1 MTLKKIDAIKW
12 LNCFGKLFVVI
23 GVILKMFK
31 IRLEN
36 TNDAEE
42 FVKAASKCGGDVDLH
57 SGVVYIDGKSL
68 LGVLAM
74 GIKRELNVS
83 LNNQEDSVLMNA
95 VQKFVVA

>member
-1 MTLKKIDAIKW
+1 
-12 LNCFGKLFVVI
+12 
-23 GVILKMFK
+23 MFK

-36 TNDAEE
+36 PAEAEE
-42 FVKAASKCGGDVDLH
+42 FVKAASQCGGDVDLH

-74 GIKRELNVS
+74 GIKREMNVT
-83 LNNQEDSVLMNA
+83 LNNPEDSMLKKA

>member
-1 MTLKKIDAIKW
+1 
-12 LNCFGKLFVVI
+12 
-23 GVILKMFK
+23 MFK

-42 FVKAASKCGGDVDLH
+42 FVKAASQCGGDIDLH

-68 LGVLAM
+68 LGVMAM

-83 LNNQEDSVLMNA
+83 LNNPADASLRNA
-95 VQKFVVA
+95 VRKFVVA

>member
-1 MTLKKIDAIKW
+1 MK
-12 LNCFGKLFVVI
+12 
-23 GVILKMFK
+23 FK

-36 TNDAEE
+36 TRDAEE
-42 FVKAASKCGGDVDLH
+42 FVKAATMCGGDVDLH

-74 GIKRELNVS
+74 GLKKEMDVHVS
-83 LNNQEDSVLMNA
+83 AHAEASFKNA

>member
-1 MTLKKIDAIKW
+1 MK
-12 LNCFGKLFVVI
+12 
-23 GVILKMFK
+23 FK

-36 TNDAEE
+36 TRDAEE
-42 FVKAASKCGGDVDLH
+42 FVNAATTCGGDVDLH

-74 GIKRELNVS
+74 GLKKEMDVHVS
-83 LNNQEDSVLMNA
+83 AHAEASLKNA